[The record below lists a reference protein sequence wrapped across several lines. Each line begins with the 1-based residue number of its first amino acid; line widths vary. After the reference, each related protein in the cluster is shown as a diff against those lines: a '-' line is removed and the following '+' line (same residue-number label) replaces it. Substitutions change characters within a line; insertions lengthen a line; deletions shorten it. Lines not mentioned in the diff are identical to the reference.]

1 MKKFFIVL
9 TGIAMSLI
17 GMVLTIGS
25 AAEPEELTIVS
36 NKK

>member
-9 TGIAMSLI
+9 TGVAMSLI

-25 AAEPEELTIVS
+25 AVEPEEITIVT
-36 NKK
+36 KK